1 LKVWDTGRD
10 FQSLLLEDKEI
21 RKHLSQ
27 KDIAE
32 IFSLEYHL
40 KHVEQIFQRVFG
52 ESAGQR
58 SKRKVTGRI
67 GRDRL

>member
-1 LKVWDTGRD
+1 MVQRNALKVWETGRD
-10 FQSLLLEDKEI
+10 FQSVLLEDKEI

-40 KHVEQIFQRVFG
+40 KHVEHIFQRVFG
-52 ESAGQR
+52 DSVGQR
-58 SKRKVTGRI
+58 SRKR
-67 GRDRL
+67 